1 MVMNQPA
8 GRGKLRL
15 AVLTLHPIHYQTALW
30 RRLAQE
36 PDLDLEVWFC
46 SDEGLD
52 TADPVSGFGQ
62 AVEWG
67 LPLLQGFRARF
78 WRNLP
83 LSRNPAS
90 FWCRVNP
97 GVIPALWRGRYD
109 ALFVHSYHNFTQ
121 LTAILAARRVG
132 TKVLVRSEPTQK
144 LQIHAARRSLKGIL
158 LPWLFRQVD
167 AFMAIGSLNRE
178 YYQGYGVGEEKIFP
192 MPYAV
197 DNAYFFQQRE
207 HWAPQRERLKPEY
220 GIAPSQVILYVGRFQ
235 RRKRVLDLIQA
246 YESLGLAGASLVL
259 VGTGE
264 EFAACRSYVDDR
276 HLPGV
281 HFLGFRNQ
289 AELPRLYALAD
300 VFVLPSAEEPW
311 GLVIN
316 EAMASGL
323 PIVASENVAAAAD
336 LVRPGYNGF
345 RFPPGDIP
353 ALARALQLALQEGAK
368 ERLGQASLNLIR
380 GWGFEEDIAA
390 MRQALGLASRPH
402 GPRRPDE
409 IPESREKC

>member
-1 MVMNQPA
+1 MVMNQPTS
-8 GRGKLRL
+8 RGKLRL

-36 PDLDLEVWFC
+36 PDLDLEVWYC

-97 GVIPALWRGRYD
+97 GVIRALVRGRYD

-121 LTAILAARRVG
+121 LAAILAARRLG
-132 TKVLVRSEPTQK
+132 TKVLVRSEPTLK
-144 LQIHAARRSLKGIL
+144 LQIHAARRSFKGIL

-178 YYQGYGVGEEKIFP
+178 YYLGYGVSAAKIFP

-197 DNAYFFQQRE
+197 DNAYFFQQRAV
-207 HWAPQRERLKPEY
+207 WAPQRERLKQEY
-220 GIAPSQVILYVGRFQ
+220 GLATPKIILYVGRFQ

-246 YESLGLAGASLVL
+246 FERLGMTGVSLVL

-264 EFAACRSYVDDR
+264 EFAACRAYVSDR
-276 HLPGV
+276 QLTGV

-289 AELPRLYALAD
+289 AELPRLYAMAD
-300 VFVLPSAEEPW
+300 VFVLPSSEEPW
-311 GLVIN
+311 GLVLN

-323 PIVASENVAAAAD
+323 PVVASESVGAAAD
-336 LVRPGYNGF
+336 LINPGYNGW

-353 ALARALQLALQEGAK
+353 ALIQALRLALPDGGRD
-368 ERLGQASLNLIR
+368 RLGQASLKMIR
-380 GWGFEEDIAA
+380 GWGFEQDIAA
-390 MRQALGLASRPH
+390 VRQALGLAS
-402 GPRRPDE
+402 GAERRE
-409 IPESREKC
+409 AAR

>member
-1 MVMNQPA
+1 MMVMHNQPTS
-8 GRGKLRL
+8 REKLRL
-15 AVLTLHPIHYQTALW
+15 AILTLHPIHYQTALW

-36 PDLDLEVWFC
+36 PDLDPEVWFC

-52 TADPVSGFGQ
+52 TADPVSGYGQ

-67 LPLLQGFRARF
+67 LPMLQGFRSRF

-83 LSRNPAS
+83 LTRNPSS
-90 FWCRVNP
+90 FWCRVNLD
-97 GVIPALWRGRYD
+97 IITALRRGRYD

-121 LTAILAARRVG
+121 LAAILVARRLG
-132 TKVLVRSEPTQK
+132 TKVLVRSEPTLK
-144 LQIHAARRSLKGIL
+144 LQVNASRQSLKGIL
-158 LPWLFRQVD
+158 LPRLFGQVD
-167 AFMAIGSLNRE
+167 ACMAIGTLNRE
-178 YYQGYGVGEEKIFP
+178 YYRHYGVNEAKIFL

-207 HWAPQRERLKPEY
+207 IWAPQRERLKQEY
-220 GIAPSQVILYVGRFQ
+220 GIAAPKIILYVGRFQ

-246 YESLGLAGASLVL
+246 FESLGMAGVSLVL

-264 EFAACRSYVDDR
+264 NFEACRSYVSDR
-276 HLPGV
+276 HLTGV
-281 HFLGFRNQ
+281 HLLGFRNQ

-316 EAMASGL
+316 EAMCSGL
-323 PIVASENVAAAAD
+323 PIVASESVGAAAD
-336 LVRPGYNGF
+336 LVQPGYNGF

-353 ALARALQLALQEGAK
+353 ALAQALRQALEDGAK
-368 ERLGQASLNLIR
+368 ERLGQASLKIIR
-380 GWGFEEDIAA
+380 GWGFDEDIAA
-390 MRQALGLASRPH
+390 MRQALRLASR
-402 GPRRPDE
+402 GGRRE
-409 IPESREKC
+409 ATL